1 MPWWLLKIVPSISKF
16 VFGWWNKR
24 GQDKKDIELKSA
36 KHEIWVK
43 TMEVQAKDEAKKRIN
58 NTTDYLDKP

>member
-1 MPWWLLKIVPSISKF
+1 MPWWLLKIVPTISKYL
-16 VFGWWNKR
+16 FGWWSKR
-24 GQDKKDIELKSA
+24 SQDKKDIELKSA

-43 TMEVQAKDEAKKRIN
+43 TMEVQAKEHANKKIN

>member
-1 MPWWLLKIVPSISKF
+1 MPWWLLKIVPTITKYL
-16 VFGWWNKR
+16 FGWFSKR
-24 GQDKKDIELKSA
+24 SQDKKDIELKSA

-43 TMEVQAKDEAKKRIN
+43 TMEVQAKEHANKKIS

>member
-16 VFGWWNKR
+16 LFGWWSKR
-24 GQDKKDIELKSA
+24 SEDKKDIELKSA

-43 TMEVQAKDEAKKRIN
+43 TMEVQSKDEAKKRIN
-58 NTTDYLDKP
+58 NPTNYLDKP